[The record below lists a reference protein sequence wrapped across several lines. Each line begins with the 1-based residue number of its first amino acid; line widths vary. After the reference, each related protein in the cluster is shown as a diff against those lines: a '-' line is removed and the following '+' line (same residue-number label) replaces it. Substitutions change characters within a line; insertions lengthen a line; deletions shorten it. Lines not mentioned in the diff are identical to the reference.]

1 MGSVNAVPRM
11 SAAATRTDRAS
22 HGLPGERV
30 LADRGRIRELPM
42 MVPFGSMSQ
51 RSLLAAC
58 GSNCENTIS
67 VPSGE
72 KT

>member
-1 MGSVNAVPRM
+1 
-11 SAAATRTDRAS
+11 
-22 HGLPGERV
+22 
-30 LADRGRIRELPM
+30 M

-51 RSLLAAC
+51 RSQSAAC

-72 KT
+72 KTGPDSDFENVSVGL